1 MKRNALLALAF
12 LTAAWSGRADA
23 AFSPAGIF
31 APQAQSSDGGA
42 SGDGGG
48 TGKVRW
54 RPKIPPVMP
63 PMALNCPIPV
73 IENSTD

>member
-31 APQAQSSDGGA
+31 APQAQSSDGGG

-54 RPKIPPVMP
+54 RPKISARNASDGAQLSDP
-63 PMALNCPIPV
+63 C
-73 IENSTD
+73 D